1 MGSVGRDPPRGPQEP
16 GTADLS
22 AGDGSPP
29 GSPPPPPPSR
39 AAIVA
44 RAASFNAP
52 TAQSASFSPVIAAAT
67 RQPSTSRSV
76 AVTVSDSR
84 GPTLV
89 RGGRSMLTTPPG
101 P

>member
-1 MGSVGRDPPRGPQEP
+1 MDLTCGKGSLPESFP
-16 GTADLS
+16 L
-22 AGDGSPP
+22 
-29 GSPPPPPPSR
+29 PPPAR

-52 TAQSASFSPVIAAAT
+52 TAQAASFSPIIAAAT

-84 GPTLV
+84 GPTRV
-89 RGGRSMLTTPPG
+89 RGGKSMLTTPPG